1 MAATPSLLKSIYLFK
16 EFNDD
21 ELVAVEKACSTDAL
35 GTGDEIFAEKDEA
48 SAFYIIKLGS
58 VKISH
63 KNSKGDEMDVAT
75 LGTGSHFG
83 EMAFIDGERRSATAM
98 AVERTEIL
106 RADFR
111 KLREI
116 MDGNAKLASKFYRS
130 LSHFLCGR
138 LRQTTTDLA
147 FSREKNL
154 RHF

>member
-1 MAATPSLLKSIYLFK
+1 MAPSLLRNIYLFK

-21 ELVAVEKACSTDAL
+21 ELSSVEKACSTDSLA
-35 GTGDEIFAEKDEA
+35 TGDEIFSEKDEA
-48 SAFYIIKLGS
+48 SAFYVIKLGS

-63 KNSKGDEMDVAT
+63 KNSKGDDMDVAT

-83 EMAFIDGERRSATAM
+83 EMAFIDSERRSATAT
-98 AVERTEIL
+98 AIERTEIL

-116 MDGNAKLASKFYRS
+116 LDGNPKLAAKFYRS
-130 LSHFLCGR
+130 LAHFLSGR

>member
-1 MAATPSLLKSIYLFK
+1 MAPSLLKSIYLFK
-16 EFNDD
+16 EFNDE
-21 ELVAVEKACSTDAL
+21 ELKAVEAVCSTDSL
-35 GTGDEIFAEKDEA
+35 SVGDEVFSEKDEA
-48 SAFYIIKLGS
+48 SAFYIIKMGS

-83 EMAFIDGERRSATAM
+83 EMAFIDGERRSATATV
-98 AVERTEIL
+98 VERTEIL

-111 KLREI
+111 KLRDLL
-116 MDGNAKLASKFYRS
+116 DGSPKLATKFYRS